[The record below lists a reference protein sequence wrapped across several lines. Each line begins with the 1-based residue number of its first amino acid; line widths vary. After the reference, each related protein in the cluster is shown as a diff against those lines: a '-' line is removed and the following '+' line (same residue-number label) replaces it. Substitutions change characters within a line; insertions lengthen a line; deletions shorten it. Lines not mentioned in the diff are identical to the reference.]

1 MEKDPS
7 TDIMVYLTG
16 GAGGGLAYLGQ
27 LCGPNRYMSYNQ
39 NGCETSAGSCGAVIR
54 WVLIKAYLLLKFQN

>member
-1 MEKDPS
+1 MDKDPS

-16 GAGGGLAYLGQ
+16 GAGGGLAWLGQ

-39 NGCETSAGSCGAVIR
+39 NGCTSSAARCGG
-54 WVLIKAYLLLKFQN
+54 VLR